1 MAAVMAISR
10 KAVGSAS
17 ASYAAEQYLSSFGVS
32 GRGDD
37 RSVLDG
43 ELPQPRAGRRGILC
57 LSQVP
62 KAETQGRLRTLRRV
76 PSSTRRTVRHMW
88 SNPAHEH
95 ENDWSRMRRLHQ
107 RRMHHELFER
117 AHHYE
122 GAAMNIRRAI
132 NRTRNRAAD
141 LWLKLRM
148 FRVYRFAFREW
159 VEDVWRHE
167 PGGRMCCD
175 GRECGCYG
183 SCWGDWW
190 EHLLSEKRP

>member
-1 MAAVMAISR
+1 
-10 KAVGSAS
+10 
-17 ASYAAEQYLSSFGVS
+17 
-32 GRGDD
+32 
-37 RSVLDG
+37 
-43 ELPQPRAGRRGILC
+43 
-57 LSQVP
+57 
-62 KAETQGRLRTLRRV
+62 
-76 PSSTRRTVRHMW
+76 
-88 SNPAHEH
+88 
-95 ENDWSRMRRLHQ
+95 
-107 RRMHHELFER
+107 
-117 AHHYE
+117 
-122 GAAMNIRRAI
+122 MNIRRAI

-167 PGGRMCCD
+167 PGGRMCCN